1 MNFKRILIWLMATV
15 MLFSFE
21 ESVRAHYYSPPKKG
35 KHSKKKKSKYKR
47 KKKGKKKTYS
57 AKVVYKLPVEKK
69 IYPQSNWAKE
79 VLKELTLE
87 QKIGQLF
94 MVAAY
99 SNRGKEHVDNIVSLI
114 ENQNIGGLI
123 FFQGGPYRQANLT
136 NYYQSLSKI
145 PLLISIDGEW
155 GISMRLDSTINYP
168 KQLTLGAIQQ
178 EELIYKMGGRIADE
192 CSRIGIHVNFAPVI
206 DVNNN
211 PNNPVIGFRSFGED
225 KENVSSKG
233 LAYMFGLQDN
243 NVIACAKHFP
253 GHGDTE
259 VDSHKGLPT
268 LSFGKERMDSL
279 ELYPFKELFEEGL
292 MSVMASHLNVPLYD
306 TAKNVGA
313 SLSRNMVTALLK
325 DTLKFKGLVFTDAL
339 DMKGVRSFYKPGEV
353 DLKALLAGNDIL
365 VNSEDV
371 PTAIKLIKSAID
383 SCYISVDEI
392 DEHVKKILLAKQWVG
407 LNMYEPIDVKNL
419 KEDLNSPQAMALNK
433 SLYKA
438 ALTLLSNNNIIPLKR
453 LDTLKIANLIISE
466 TNTSVFAETVEKY
479 TSCSTFFYSNKLP
492 QNGKDSILSQLK
504 NYNLVLVSVENS
516 TRKIENNYN
525 VNPETVSLIK
535 NLKKS
540 SKVILNLMANPYSL
554 SKFAGADSLDAIV
567 MPYEKNELTAE
578 LAAELIF
585 GGVGAEGKLP
595 VNASPQF
602 KIGTGIK
609 LTKTTRL
616 SYVEP
621 QEINIEKKYINKIDS
636 IVANALQANAFPGCQ
651 VLAAKDGKVFLNKSY
666 GSISNASTTAVSNK
680 NIYDIASVTKVAA
693 STLSLMRLYDAGVY
707 NLDDTYSKYLPELK
721 NSNKKDL
728 TFRDQLTHQGRLKPY
743 LPYYL
748 QTIDSTGPI
757 NTMYKKFADKD
768 YSIPIADSLYA
779 LNSISDSLYSKIITT
794 SLEPQKHY
802 LYSDMGY
809 YFAKKFIEKETGK
822 TLDKFSQSIY
832 LQLGMNNTNYTP
844 LNYFPKE
851 RIAPTENDLRFRKQ
865 LIQGYVHDQGAAL
878 LGGVAGHAG
887 VFSNANDLAKLFQM
901 YLNHGEYGGE
911 TIIKK
916 STLAEFTRCQFCKE
930 GNRRG
935 LGFDKPEPNPKKGSP
950 CSRSASL
957 ESFGHS
963 GFTGTFAWADPANGL
978 VYIFLSNRVNPDAS
992 NNKLVEM
999 NVRSK
1004 IQDVLYEA
1012 IKEK

>member
-1 MNFKRILIWLMATV
+1 
-15 MLFSFE
+15 
-21 ESVRAHYYSPPKKG
+21 
-35 KHSKKKKSKYKR
+35 
-47 KKKGKKKTYS
+47 
-57 AKVVYKLPVEKK
+57 
-69 IYPQSNWAKE
+69 
-79 VLKELTLE
+79 
-87 QKIGQLF
+87 
-94 MVAAY
+94 
-99 SNRGKEHVDNIVSLI
+99 
-114 ENQNIGGLI
+114 
-123 FFQGGPYRQANLT
+123 
-136 NYYQSLSKI
+136 
-145 PLLISIDGEW
+145 
-155 GISMRLDSTINYP
+155 
-168 KQLTLGAIQQ
+168 
-178 EELIYKMGGRIADE
+178 
-192 CSRIGIHVNFAPVI
+192 
-206 DVNNN
+206 
-211 PNNPVIGFRSFGED
+211 
-225 KENVSSKG
+225 
-233 LAYMFGLQDN
+233 
-243 NVIACAKHFP
+243 
-253 GHGDTE
+253 
-259 VDSHKGLPT
+259 
-268 LSFGKERMDSL
+268 
-279 ELYPFKELFEEGL
+279 
-292 MSVMASHLNVPLYD
+292 
-306 TAKNVGA
+306 
-313 SLSRNMVTALLK
+313 MVTALLK

-371 PTAIKLIKSAID
+371 STAISLIKRAVD

-525 VNPETVSLIK
+525 VNPETISLIK

-666 GSISNASTTAVSNK
+666 GSISNASITAVSNK

-757 NTMYKKFADKD
+757 NKD

-832 LQLGMNNTNYTP
+832 NQLGMNNTGYNP
-844 LNYFPKE
+844 LNYFAKE
-851 RIAPTENDLRFRKQ
+851 RIAPTENDVRFRKQ

-935 LGFDKPEPNPKKGSP
+935 LGFDKPEPNLKKGSP

-957 ESFGHS
+957 ESYGHS

>member
-1 MNFKRILIWLMATV
+1 MAIV

-21 ESVRAHYYSPPKKG
+21 ESVRAHYYLSPRKG

-47 KKKGKKKTYS
+47 KKKGKKKSYH
-57 AKVVYKLPVEKK
+57 AKVVYKAPVEKK
-69 IYPQSNWAKE
+69 EYPQSNWAKE
-79 VLKELTLE
+79 VLKDLTLE
-87 QKIGQLF
+87 EKIGQLF

-114 ENQNIGGLI
+114 EKQKIGGLI
-123 FFQGGPYRQANLT
+123 FFQGGPNRQANLT

-178 EELIYKMGGRIADE
+178 EELIYKMGSRIADE
-192 CSRIGIHVNFAPVI
+192 CSRLGIHVNFAPVI
-206 DVNNN
+206 DVNSN

-371 PTAIKLIKSAID
+371 PTAIKLIKSAVD
-383 SCYISVDEI
+383 SCYISEDEI

-407 LNMYEPIDVKNL
+407 LNMYEPIEVKNL

-433 SLYKA
+433 TLYKA
-438 ALTLLSNNNIIPLKR
+438 ALTLLSNKNNLIPLKR
-453 LDTLKIANLIISE
+453 LDTLSIANVIISE
-466 TNTSVFAETVEKY
+466 STASVFSETVEKY
-479 TSCSTFFYSNKLP
+479 TSCNTFFYSNKLP
-492 QNGKDSILSQLK
+492 QNAKDSILYQLK

-516 TRKIENNYN
+516 SRKIENNYN
-525 VNPETVSLIK
+525 VSPETVNFIK
-535 NLKKS
+535 TIKRT
-540 SKVILNLMANPYSL
+540 SKVIVNLMANPYSL
-554 SKFAGADSLDAIV
+554 SKIGGADSLDAII

-602 KIGTGIK
+602 KIGSGIK

-616 SYVEP
+616 SYTEP
-621 QEINIEKKYINKIDS
+621 EEIGIDRKYINKIDS
-636 IVANALQANAFPGCQ
+636 IVANALTANAFPGCQ
-651 VLAAKDGKVFLNKSY
+651 IVAAKEGKVFLNKSY
-666 GSISNASTTAVSNK
+666 GSISNTNTTAVNNK

-693 STLSLMRLYDAGVY
+693 STLSLMRLYDLGVY

-728 TFRDQLTHQGRLKPY
+728 SFRDQLAHQGRLKPY

-748 QTIDSTGPI
+748 QTIDSAGPMSS
-757 NTMYKKFADKD
+757 MYKKFADKD
-768 YSIPIADSLYA
+768 YSVQIADSLYG

-832 LQLGMNNTNYTP
+832 KQLGMNNTCYTP
-844 LNYFPKE
+844 LNYIAKE
-851 RIAPTENDLRFRKQ
+851 RIVPTENDLKFRKQ

-878 LGGVAGHAG
+878 MGGVAGHAG

-950 CSRSASL
+950 CSKSASL

-963 GFTGTFAWADPANGL
+963 GFTGTFAWADPLNGL
-978 VYIFLSNRVNPDAS
+978 VYIFLSNRVNPDAA